1 MSTWRCVLG
10 GDWPDALPDDELGL
24 PASGDSRR
32 LLLLVPPQSRWSGS
46 LAVEECDEF
55 ACFVLD
61 GFYSGGNGAY
71 IERTGGTQRS
81 LPDDELGLPASRH
94 WRLLQRVHD
103 PGSGQLSRL
112 LAGSE
117 HSASG

>member
-1 MSTWRCVLG
+1 MIVIDEYLAVRVLG
-10 GDWPDALPDDELGL
+10 GDLPDALPDDELGL

-55 ACFVLD
+55 ARFVLD

-81 LPDDELGLPASRH
+81 LPDERG
-94 WRLLQRVHD
+94 QGQV
-103 PGSGQLSRL
+103 GS
-112 LAGSE
+112 AGGPLDDGEFVS
-117 HSASG
+117 SKPY